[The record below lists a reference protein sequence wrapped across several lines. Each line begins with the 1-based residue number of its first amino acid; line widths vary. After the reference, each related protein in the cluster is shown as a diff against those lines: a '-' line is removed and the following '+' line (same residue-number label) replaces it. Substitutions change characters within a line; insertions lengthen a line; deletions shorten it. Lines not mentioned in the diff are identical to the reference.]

1 MAEKKYSHKQMKKLM
16 KEDEVASFLDK
27 TIKWG
32 KENKTAVYG
41 IVIALFVVIAGY
53 VAITS
58 YTTNKMEKS
67 ELAFSKATEIFYYK
81 PKKNEAPKYKN
92 KEEQYKTAMEEF
104 KKLESGNYTDSVKM
118 RAKFYEALCY
128 LNLNNTPDAEKILE
142 SLYTKAPY
150 PLKTTVGLTLANI
163 KSNTGELDKAISI
176 LETLLK
182 QDTLNN
188 PVKDYELLKKS
199 KILVKQGKLEEAKE
213 LLNQLIL
220 DYPDSPFATD
230 AKKEKEN
237 IS

>member
-16 KEDEVASFLDK
+16 KEDEVASVVDK
-27 TIKWG
+27 VLSWG
-32 KENKTAVYG
+32 KENKTLVYG
-41 IVIALFVVIAGY
+41 IVIAIFAAIAIY
-53 VAITS
+53 VAVTS
-58 YTTNKMEKS
+58 YSTNKTEKS

-92 KEEQYKTAMEEF
+92 KEEQYNKALEEF
-104 KKLESGNYTDSVKM
+104 KKLEKENLTKSVKL

-128 LNLNNTPDAEKILE
+128 LNLNNIGEAEKILE
-142 SLYTKAPY
+142 NLYNSAPY
-150 PLKTTVGLTLANI
+150 PFKTTVALTLVNV
-163 KSNTGELDKAISI
+163 KSNSGELDKAIAI
-176 LETLLK
+176 LDNLMK
-182 QDTLNN
+182 QDTFKN

-220 DYPDSPFATD
+220 DFPDSAFATD